1 MHFEVNTAARTEQ
14 PEQATCHDLATK
26 RNAPAPGPGGNETGG
41 RRQVG
46 GAAGGAQGGTQDEHP
61 QPGNTGVRDTSE
73 GAKALIDWVG
83 VTFKQLP
90 LAEVLELFGGERE
103 WLPTRG
109 GMRYR
114 SGLMR
119 GNVRVY
125 WDGLDEEEMG
135 VHVEASGRGCRQ
147 LEAEGVVH
155 HWSKFFEAA
164 LKDGAEFSRLD
175 LAADDLAGVIPFQ
188 ESVAKTK
195 ADHVTRRS
203 DCWRVFECGRRS
215 SAEVGQTLM
224 LGSGSSDTQLR
235 IYDKTAEQAQKGK
248 TPVGEWV
255 RCEAQ
260 FRNERAQI
268 AAQVLAAEG
277 EGAIAGLIAGL
288 VDFKEPGQDSNKAR
302 WKRCAWWSAFLG
314 LVETIRLTVQPED
327 RSVEQVADWIKRQ
340 VGPSLSLL
348 SVAQG
353 YGSEWL
359 LDLVESSFGRLREGH
374 LRMLG
379 MCRQPAPE
387 GGW

>member
-46 GAAGGAQGGTQDEHP
+46 GTAGGAQGGNQDEHP
-61 QPGNTGVRDTSE
+61 HPGNTGVRDTSE

-175 LAADDLAGVIPFQ
+175 LAADDLAGDQQNTASLFGMQRDRPLLCFRSALLLQ
-188 ESVAKTK
+188 EPDRALDADRPTLPSHTVPLELDRARRPPIR
-195 ADHVTRRS
+195 ADHAS
-203 DCWRVFECGRRS
+203 
-215 SAEVGQTLM
+215 
-224 LGSGSSDTQLR
+224 
-235 IYDKTAEQAQKGK
+235 
-248 TPVGEWV
+248 
-255 RCEAQ
+255 
-260 FRNERAQI
+260 
-268 AAQVLAAEG
+268 
-277 EGAIAGLIAGL
+277 
-288 VDFKEPGQDSNKAR
+288 
-302 WKRCAWWSAFLG
+302 
-314 LVETIRLTVQPED
+314 
-327 RSVEQVADWIKRQ
+327 
-340 VGPSLSLL
+340 
-348 SVAQG
+348 
-353 YGSEWL
+353 
-359 LDLVESSFGRLREGH
+359 H
-374 LRMLG
+374 
-379 MCRQPAPE
+379 
-387 GGW
+387 

>member
-1 MHFEVNTAARTEQ
+1 M
-14 PEQATCHDLATK
+14 
-26 RNAPAPGPGGNETGG
+26 
-41 RRQVG
+41 
-46 GAAGGAQGGTQDEHP
+46 
-61 QPGNTGVRDTSE
+61 
-73 GAKALIDWVG
+73 LIDLFSSDLVAGYKEIVVARQALVKKWRFDLLRAYTQKRERYNQQLAQTEARKERYQGFLPFIGVLLAMVCGVG
-83 VTFKQLP
+83 AWLTFRNIE
-90 LAEVLELFGGERE
+90 LACL
-103 WLPTRG
+103 
-109 GMRYR
+109 GM
-114 SGLMR
+114 S
-119 GNVRVY
+119 
-125 WDGLDEEEMG
+125 
-135 VHVEASGRGCRQ
+135 
-147 LEAEGVVH
+147 
-155 HWSKFFEAA
+155 
-164 LKDGAEFSRLD
+164 
-175 LAADDLAGVIPFQ
+175 
-188 ESVAKTK
+188 
-195 ADHVTRRS
+195 
-203 DCWRVFECGRRS
+203 
-215 SAEVGQTLM
+215 LM

-235 IYDKTAEQAQKGK
+235 IYDKSAEQVQKGK

-359 LDLVESSFGRLREGH
+359 LDLVEACFGRLREGH